1 MLYGFKQGAKF
12 YGVNLRSELD
22 APGEYYID
30 RERGEVLFWPPVNVA
45 SGDGGTL
52 SGAVLSI
59 GDYGVIMGL
68 VPRQQILN
76 SSLYSDF
83 V

>member
-30 RERGEVLFWPPVNVA
+30 RQRGQLLFWPPVDVA
-45 SGDGGTL
+45 GLGGTL

-68 VPRQQILN
+68 APR
-76 SSLYSDF
+76 F
-83 V
+83 RV